1 MYIIN
6 TIEISKLYH
15 ITDITWFPFDDQHC
29 DLKFGSWTYD
39 GRMLDL
45 QMEDPNGGSILEFR
59 RNGEWELI
67 GKIVFLGENMYSV
80 LILPFQC

>member
-1 MYIIN
+1 MMCKTYYQ
-6 TIEISKLYH
+6 SRFAF

-29 DLKFGSWTYD
+29 DLQFGSWTYD

-45 QMEDPNGGSILEFR
+45 QMEDPNGGSILEFK

-67 GKIVFLGENMYSV
+67 GKRMINN
-80 LILPFQC
+80 